1 MLWAPGRMQA
11 GVPQPPSQ
19 RGGGSAPGLKR
30 AGEIFVI
37 PAQVISLLLQFK
49 ACRGSPI
56 SCQPPMDP
64 IPGEQQDNALRAVN

>member
-1 MLWAPGRMQA
+1 MLWALGRMQA

-19 RGGGSAPGLKR
+19 RGGSAPGLKQ

-49 ACRGSPI
+49 VYGGSPI